1 MAFCSSCGAQLEG
14 DSHFCV
20 KCGADQTA
28 KAAAAPAAVA
38 PPPPAQPFVPPPLAQ
53 PFAPPPPAQPFGIP
67 PVPPVMPGQI
77 PIVMGAPPQ
86 APAKGKGW
94 LWGVVAVAILY
105 GLYYIGTHN
114 QQNQNPGQ
122 APTPQAQPGQPT
134 PQTQPGAP
142 TPQAQPGY
150 QPQQPGGGGQG
161 GGSQALV
168 QAQQFSGRWDGVN
181 GYVQISQAQWKNG
194 ANVVMQSATLECVQ
208 YAQSGQTITQNRTT
222 LNGPAQ
228 PGQTITFPTFQ
239 AGQMAQG
246 LAKVQCG
253 IVGVTPAN

>member
-1 MAFCSSCGAQLEG
+1 
-14 DSHFCV
+14 
-20 KCGADQTA
+20 
-28 KAAAAPAAVA
+28 
-38 PPPPAQPFVPPPLAQ
+38 
-53 PFAPPPPAQPFGIP
+53 
-67 PVPPVMPGQI
+67 MPGQI

>member
-1 MAFCSSCGAQLEG
+1 
-14 DSHFCV
+14 
-20 KCGADQTA
+20 
-28 KAAAAPAAVA
+28 
-38 PPPPAQPFVPPPLAQ
+38 
-53 PFAPPPPAQPFGIP
+53 
-67 PVPPVMPGQI
+67 
-77 PIVMGAPPQ
+77 MGVPPQ

-94 LWGVVAVAILY
+94 LWGVLAVAILC
-105 GLYYIGTHN
+105 GLYYIGTHD
-114 QQNQNPGQ
+114 QQNQNPGP
-122 APTPQAQPGQPT
+122 APTPQA
-134 PQTQPGAP
+134 QPGAP

-194 ANVVMQSATLECVQ
+194 ANLAMQSATLECVQ
-208 YAQSGQTITQNRTT
+208 YAQSGQTITQTRTT

-228 PGQTITFPTFQ
+228 PGQIITFPTFQ